1 MKIISWNVNGIR
13 SLIKT
18 NYINNLLI
26 EECPDILCLN
36 ETKLSNEIE
45 SDIFNSYEYNYHNI
59 SKIKKGYSGTSI
71 YSKIKPIN
79 VTLGIYDIDNEGRVI
94 ILEYKKFYLV
104 NVYTPNSGVGLNRL
118 DWRINTWDSNFINY
132 IFKLQIDK
140 PIILCGDLNV
150 AHTEIDLKNP
160 KTNLHSA
167 GFTIEERLSF
177 NKLLENCLLIDT
189 FRYLNPNKIEYS
201 YWSYMNKARIKNIG
215 WRIDYFL
222 VSNKIIK
229 KVLKSIILTHIFGSD
244 HAPIELIIKI

>member
-18 NYINNLLI
+18 DYITNLLLD
-26 EECPDILCLN
+26 EDPDILCFN
-36 ETKLSNEIE
+36 ETKLSNELDN
-45 SDIFNSYEYNYHNI
+45 DIFNNYQYKYFNI
-59 SKIKKGYSGTSI
+59 SKKKGYSGTII

-79 VTLGIYDIDNEGRVI
+79 SFLGLYDIDNEGRVI
-94 ILEYKKFYLV
+94 TLEYKKFYLV

-118 DWRINTWDSNFINY
+118 DWRINIWDINFIKY
-132 IFKLQIDK
+132 IEKLQINK
-140 PIILCGDLNV
+140 PVIICGDLNV

-167 GFTIEERLSF
+167 GFTLEERNSF
-177 NKLLENCLLIDT
+177 NQLLEKCFLIDT

-201 YWSYMNKARIKNIG
+201 YWSYMNKARSKNIG

-222 VSNKIIK
+222 VSNKIINK
-229 KVLKSIILTHIFGSD
+229 ILKSIILTNILGSD
-244 HAPIELIIKI
+244 HAPIKLIIKI